1 MLSEIP
7 PKSLLNRPE
16 PRTPTTIGWESN
28 SSLNAM
34 ISSSGFPSLR
44 WAYATVAPLSSILFR
59 QLSTCRMSRPHLPS
73 VVSVGLTDAPII
85 EDTDNRSQGVD
96 QRYPLVVD

>member
-1 MLSEIP
+1 VDPREQEAEPQPHAEQGVHERPAHPDL
-7 PKSLLNRPE
+7 PKTEESLL
-16 PRTPTTIGWESN
+16 
-28 SSLNAM
+28 
-34 ISSSGFPSLR
+34 
-44 WAYATVAPLSSILFR
+44 YR

-85 EDTDNRSQGVD
+85 EDADNRSQGVD